1 MRAVETR
8 HGVLLRE
15 PYFRLILGE
24 VMGKGLSEEVDSS
37 VKPEKDYK
45 VGRTRGQALPA
56 EGAAAT
62 KVRRC
67 FHLEMN

>member
-8 HGVLLRE
+8 HGVLGERTF
-15 PYFRLILGE
+15 FRLILGE
-24 VMGKGLSEEVDSS
+24 VVGKGLSKKVDSS
-37 VKPEKDYK
+37 VKPEKDHE

-62 KVRRC
+62 KVLRC
-67 FHLEMN
+67 FHLEMI